1 MSMRIYRLEGSTSA
15 KSVVAG
21 LLIAGAG
28 IVLLVFGIALLAVL
42 AIAGTAVG
50 LGVIAYRRLTGR
62 PVLGFPTATPT
73 AARRPDPSL
82 EVFADNAV
90 VADRPVRELPD
101 SLPPG

>member
-1 MSMRIYRLEGSTSA
+1 MSMRIYRLEGGTSA

-28 IVLLVFGIALLAVL
+28 LVLLVFGIALLAVL

-62 PVLGFPTATPT
+62 PVLGFPTARATT
-73 AARRPDPSL
+73 SRRPDPSL
-82 EVFADNAV
+82 EVFAEDAV
-90 VADRPVRELPD
+90 VVDRPVRELPD